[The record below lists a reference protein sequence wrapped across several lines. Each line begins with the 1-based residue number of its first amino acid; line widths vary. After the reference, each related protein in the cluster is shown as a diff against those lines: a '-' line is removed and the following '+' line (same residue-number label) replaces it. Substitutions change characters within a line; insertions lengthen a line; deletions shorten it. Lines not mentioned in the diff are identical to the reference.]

1 MKLTEKIIAGLKL
14 PEGVDERLF
23 SDDDLTGL
31 SLRLRRG
38 VRGIARSWVYRY
50 AIAGA
55 SRKVTFDFAGHN
67 LAAARKRAGDLQA
80 RIRLGHDPAQERA
93 QTRADVG
100 QTLAATLK
108 VYLPQKKLN
117 LRPRSYEQVE
127 RHLLTHCEPL
137 HRLPLRL
144 ISTPDVSERHLAIAN
159 ASGRTAAT
167 NVLRSLSA
175 FFDWSLRQGR
185 VERNPCLGVER
196 FPDRRRDR
204 VLNAAEI
211 KAVWDATAGTD
222 EYSTIVRLLL
232 LTGCRANEI
241 AGLRFD
247 EIYSDRIVLPAER
260 VKNKRAHVVPLTAT
274 MLTILNGR
282 PRSTGKNTV
291 FGRGSG
297 HLTGWSCF
305 TGWSQGKT
313 ALDARIKAAG
323 HTLPRWVNHDL
334 RRTLATG
341 MGELGVEPHVIEAVL
356 NHASGFRR
364 GVGGTYNR
372 AKLERQVRAALNMW
386 DTHVRE
392 IVEGRTTGDRVVPFR
407 A

>member
-1 MKLTEKIIAGLKL
+1 MKLTEKTIAGLEL
-14 PEGVDERLF
+14 PAGINERLF

-38 VRGIARSWVYRY
+38 ANGIARSWVYRY
-50 AIAGA
+50 ALGGMA
-55 SRKVTFDFAGHN
+55 RKVTFDFAGHS
-67 LAAARKRAGDLQA
+67 LTAARKRAGDLQA

-93 QTRADVG
+93 RTRADAG

-117 LRPRSYEQVE
+117 LRPRSYDEVE
-127 RHLLTHCEPL
+127 RHLLMHCELL

-144 ISTPDVSERHLAIAN
+144 ITTPDVTARHLAIAN

-175 FFDWSLRQGR
+175 FFDWSLRQGL

-204 VLNAAEI
+204 VLNAAEL
-211 KAVWDATAGTD
+211 KAIWDATAGAD
-222 EYSTIVRLLL
+222 DYSAIVRLLL

-241 AGLRFD
+241 AGLSW
-247 EIYSDRIVLPAER
+247 EEVCSDRIVLPPER
-260 VKNKRAHVVPLTAT
+260 TKNGRQHSVPLTAT
-274 MLTILNGR
+274 MRVILD
-282 PRSTGKNTV
+282 
-291 FGRGSG
+291 GRGQHAG
-297 HLTGWSCF
+297 QVFARERARF

-313 ALDARIKAAG
+313 ALDARIAAAG
-323 HTLPRWVNHDL
+323 HTLRPWVNHDL
-334 RRTLATG
+334 RRTMATG
-341 MGELGVEPHVIEAVL
+341 LGELGVEPHVIEAAL

-364 GVGGTYNR
+364 GVAGRYNY
-372 AKLERQVRAALNMW
+372 AKLEKQVWQALNLW

-392 IVEGRTTGDRVVPFR
+392 IVEGRVAGDRVVPFR